1 MAMFNCYVSSPEG
14 ILFPW
19 EPSVEP
25 SQEDPD
31 EAEEKFEE
39 KDDQR
44 GQHRKTSMDYN
55 NHIYSHI

>member
-1 MAMFNCYVSSPEG
+1 VF

-19 EPSVEP
+19 TERC

-44 GQHRKTSMDYN
+44 GQHRKTSMDSMV
-55 NHIYSHI
+55 ISGT